1 MLYQVE
7 YTGAPVKGRKPA
19 VPDVKVDREGIQ
31 LKVFA
36 SP

>member
-1 MLYQVE
+1 MRDE
-7 YTGAPVKGRKPA
+7 YLARQIKGRKPT
-19 VPDVKVDREGIQ
+19 VPDVRVDREGIQ